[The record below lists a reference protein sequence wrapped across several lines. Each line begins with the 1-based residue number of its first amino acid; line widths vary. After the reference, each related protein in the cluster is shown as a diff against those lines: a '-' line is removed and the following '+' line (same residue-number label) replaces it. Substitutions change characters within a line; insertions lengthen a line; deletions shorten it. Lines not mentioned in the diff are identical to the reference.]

1 MRSKIEPDRYADTGF
16 SVKDTPPEINR
27 RMFEGVMALSEGERL
42 KMGCSM
48 FDMAR
53 QLVLAGLPPGLSEV
67 ERRKALYERMYGEP
81 CPIFADRPET
91 PSGG

>member
-27 RMFEGVMALSEGERL
+27 RMFEGVMALSEGDRL

-48 FDMAR
+48 FDTAR
-53 QLVLAGLPPGLSEV
+53 QLVLASLASDLSDE
-67 ERRKALYERMYGEP
+67 ERRKALYERMYGAP
-81 CPIFADRPET
+81 CPMFR
-91 PSGG
+91 